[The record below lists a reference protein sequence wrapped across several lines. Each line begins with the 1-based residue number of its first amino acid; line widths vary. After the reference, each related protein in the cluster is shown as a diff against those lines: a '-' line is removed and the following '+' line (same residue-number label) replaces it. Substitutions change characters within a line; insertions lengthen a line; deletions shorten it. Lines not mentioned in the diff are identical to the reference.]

1 MSRKDREEKKKKKK
15 RIGTRPFHIIA
26 IFVVGITIIYNMTHT
41 KTHRIHRKRARA
53 RESVNEGG
61 GAGGIHNNQFIYN
74 ILYIHNIHIHII
86 YTYVD

>member
-53 RESVNEGG
+53 RESVNEGE
-61 GAGGIHNNQFIYN
+61 AQVAYIIISLYTIYYIYIIYIY
-74 ILYIHNIHIHII
+74 ILYIHM
-86 YTYVD
+86 